1 MITVQINI
9 NGNCILARSAI
20 RIEDEDATGKATYKV
35 DDGKQIRF
43 NPDEGAVALAHKLL
57 DCIEEQ
63 GISSNF
69 ATAKT
74 NSD

>member
-9 NGNCILARSAI
+9 NGNCILARSAT
-20 RIEDEDATGKATYKV
+20 RIEDEDITGKATYKV
-35 DDGKQIRF
+35 DDGNIIRF

-57 DCIEEQ
+57 ACIKEQ
-63 GISSNF
+63 GISSNS
-69 ATAKT
+69 ANTKI